1 MTRLTRHAKSLV
13 IAALIVS
20 FSGYGAQAKLHSGF
34 VLIWPGPAF
43 DFSDSVLVPPPD
55 GDLYWVTLST
65 TRSIAGGAIQS
76 EWFTTNYP
84 ALIGYAPGDST
95 YDELTTAPSDTTLYD
110 FAAAVLSYGVY
121 VVRTKEHHYAKVR
134 VEMIG
139 GGGITIEYTYQ
150 DDGTRVLVNP
160 VPVHPVTWGRIKS
173 LYR

>member
-1 MTRLTRHAKSLV
+1 MKSCAKSLL
-13 IAALIVS
+13 IAVS
-20 FSGYGAQAKLHSGF
+20 ILLLSTCGVKARLHTGF

-55 GDLYWVTLST
+55 GDLYWVTLSET
-65 TRSIAGGAIQS
+65 PSTAGGEEAAQFA
-76 EWFTTNYP
+76 WFTTNYP
-84 ALIGYAPGDST
+84 ALIAYAPSDST
-95 YDELTTAPSDTTLYD
+95 YHELTTAPSDTTLYHFD
-110 FAAAVLSYGVY
+110 AAVLSYGVY

-150 DDGTRVLVNP
+150 DNGTPVLVNP
-160 VPVHPVTWGRIKS
+160 VPVRPTTWGRVKT